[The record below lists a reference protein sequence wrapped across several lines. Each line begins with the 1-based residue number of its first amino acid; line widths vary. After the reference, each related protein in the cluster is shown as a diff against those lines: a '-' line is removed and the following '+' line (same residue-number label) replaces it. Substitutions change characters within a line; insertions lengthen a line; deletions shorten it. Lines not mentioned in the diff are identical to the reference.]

1 MTDSD
6 QTPHT
11 PPIPERD
18 VDEDTEGH
26 SLLSGEL
33 HAQLERDRA
42 RSTESYVR
50 DEQNRRA
57 IGKPRQG
64 QGIRQRLFG
73 R

>member
-11 PPIPERD
+11 PPLPAESED
-18 VDEDTEGH
+18 DTEGH
-26 SLLSGEL
+26 SLLTGEL

-42 RSTESYVR
+42 RYTDSFIR

-57 IGKPRQG
+57 ISKPREG
-64 QGIRQRLFG
+64 LRKRLFG